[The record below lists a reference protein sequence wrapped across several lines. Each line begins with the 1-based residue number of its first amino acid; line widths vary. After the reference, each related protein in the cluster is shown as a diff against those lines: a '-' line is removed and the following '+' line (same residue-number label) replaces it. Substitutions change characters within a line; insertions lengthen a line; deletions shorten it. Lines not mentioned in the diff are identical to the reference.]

1 MDTPIKKGE
10 KMQSTQ
16 QTSPLDHRLK
26 NQERIKALEEQ
37 VNQLYQQHQN
47 LLQNVRELV
56 EIIAENQEE

>member
-1 MDTPIKKGE
+1 
-10 KMQSTQ
+10 MQSTQ